1 MTSHSDSAPFTFGK
15 TPGDA
20 RTDPTE
26 KMDLSQVLP
35 KEATNLGSVRVGGST
50 PNQDA
55 SGLNEGL
62 LPQLHQCMVY
72 FTFMNFGS
80 FVWFSCRE
88 IYQSHGC

>member
-1 MTSHSDSAPFTFGK
+1 MQHDISFRGCAPFTFGK

-35 KEATNLGSVRVGGST
+35 KEATNLGSVREGGST
-50 PNQDA
+50 ANQDA
-55 SGLNEGL
+55 SGLNEAL

-72 FTFMNFGS
+72 FTLFYLYEFWFICMVFM
-80 FVWFSCRE
+80 
-88 IYQSHGC
+88 